1 MIGSGFTYPSVAQD
15 CSRNKPLAST
25 ASTLQCYA
33 MLMREALITNPSE
46 ELDHFLERLVEHVGR
61 PLRPCLQTQAASRQH
76 WMSNVQMAGN
86 ECRLLATFT
95 VFCRHICLLAWASRL
110 KLAAQGTLEKSAGK
124 AKRHCI
130 SKRHSAAEKPHGK
143 IILKSGRLASETKSK
158 ISTPGTCQHLV
169 CTYTK
174 QHKYGNLTKN
184 HRGSLSGLL
193 T

>member
-15 CSRNKPLAST
+15 CGRNEPLAST
-25 ASTLQCYA
+25 ASTLLCFT
-33 MLMREALITNPSE
+33 MLMREALITNPSA

-61 PLRPCLQTQAASRQH
+61 PLRPCFQTQAASRQH
-76 WMSNVQMAGN
+76 WMSNVEMAGN

-110 KLAAQGTLEKSAGK
+110 KLAAQGTLDKSAGK
-124 AKRHCI
+124 AKTNCI
-130 SKRHSAAEKPHGK
+130 SKRHSAAEEPHGK

-174 QHKYGNLTKN
+174 RHKYGNPTKKTLGLYQ
-184 HRGSLSGLL
+184 GS
-193 T
+193 